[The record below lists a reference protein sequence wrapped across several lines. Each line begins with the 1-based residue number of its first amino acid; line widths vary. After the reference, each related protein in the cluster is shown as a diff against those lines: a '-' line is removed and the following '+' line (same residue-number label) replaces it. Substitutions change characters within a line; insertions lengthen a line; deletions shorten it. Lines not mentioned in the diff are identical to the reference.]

1 MMVSLIAPLVG
12 WGPWGSCIEF
22 RVSDSKG
29 CHHILHRMVIGRCK
43 RGRESNSTFEGKEDN
58 KEDEQQS
65 QDHTAASESILGCG
79 ILELPMNLIY
89 EILSRLPPK
98 AIICCKCVC
107 KTFLKILT
115 DPYFSEINLIKAPN
129 VCASLILQHS
139 PSSCAFHFVYMQ
151 DLEETS
157 AAATCT
163 ADDRPFYRRRISC
176 PCQALTVKSTRFE
189 LSRRQVT
196 LVGSCNGLLCL
207 YHASWPPFHYI
218 CNPVLGEVMVLPNQ
232 ISAKRAYNYR
242 CHSGFGFCPKTKR
255 YKVVSLMCMQYTDP
269 ETRLVSG
276 GKTKAEIYTLGTESW
291 RKIGDAPLP
300 MSEGSFDSFLNGI
313 LHWITDGFTAFNL
326 ISSFDFEMEQFGS
339 VPGPTHFDRECV
351 NKISWINVGVLG
363 EFLSL
368 CYVIGDGQFDV
379 WVMKDYGV
387 KESWTREF
395 VIDINF
401 YCALEHYLHQ
411 PIAFLRN
418 GDLLFIW
425 NSRSLVSYNHRKGT
439 FREFKAFGPCGVRAI
454 AHIPSF
460 ISLKGFARGGLLKTS
475 KWRGLMG
482 GMNFYT
488 HM

>member
-1 MMVSLIAPLVG
+1 
-12 WGPWGSCIEF
+12 
-22 RVSDSKG
+22 
-29 CHHILHRMVIGRCK
+29 MVIGRCK
-43 RGRESNSTFEGKEDN
+43 RGREHNSTFEGKEDN
-58 KEDEQQS
+58 KEDEQQL
-65 QDHTAASESILGCG
+65 QDHTAASESVLGCG
-79 ILELPMNLIY
+79 ILELPMNLIC

-98 AIICCKCVC
+98 TIICCKCVC

-163 ADDRPFYRRRISC
+163 ADDRPFYRRRISR

-189 LSRRQVT
+189 LSHRQVT

-242 CHSGFGFCPKTKR
+242 SHSGFGFCPKTKQ
-255 YKVVSLMCMQYTDP
+255 YKVISLTCMQYTDP
-269 ETRLVSG
+269 ETRLVS

-300 MSEGSFDSFLNGI
+300 KSEGSFDSFLNGI

-339 VPGPTHFDRECV
+339 VPGPTHFDQE
-351 NKISWINVGVLG
+351 
-363 EFLSL
+363 
-368 CYVIGDGQFDV
+368 
-379 WVMKDYGV
+379 
-387 KESWTREF
+387 
-395 VIDINF
+395 
-401 YCALEHYLHQ
+401 
-411 PIAFLRN
+411 
-418 GDLLFIW
+418 
-425 NSRSLVSYNHRKGT
+425 SLVSYNHRKGT
-439 FREFKAFGPCGVRAI
+439 FREFKAFGPWGVRAI

-460 ISLKGFARGGLLKTS
+460 ISLKGFARGGLLRTS
-475 KWRGLMG
+475 RWRGLMG
-482 GMNFYT
+482 GVNFYT

>member
-1 MMVSLIAPLVG
+1 MFHPCSISVP
-12 WGPWGSCIEF
+12 
-22 RVSDSKG
+22 RRYRN
-29 CHHILHRMVIGRCK
+29 RMVIGRCK
-43 RGRESNSTFEGKEDN
+43 RGREHNPTFEGKEDN
-58 KEDEQQS
+58 KEDEQQL
-65 QDHTAASESILGCG
+65 QDHTAAPEIVLGCG

-98 AIICCKCVC
+98 TIICCKCVC

-157 AAATCT
+157 AAATCN
-163 ADDRPFYRRRISC
+163 DDRPFNCRRISR
-176 PCQALTVKSTRFE
+176 PCEALTVRSTRFE
-189 LSRRQVT
+189 LSHRKVT

-207 YHASWPPFHYI
+207 YHAPWPSFYYI
-218 CNPVLGEVMVLPNQ
+218 CNPVLGEVMVVPNRISEKQ
-232 ISAKRAYNYR
+232 IYNYPNY
-242 CHSGFGFCPKTKR
+242 SGFGFCPKTKR
-255 YKVVSLMCMQYTDP
+255 YKVISLMRIPSVEP
-269 ETRLVSG
+269 EAGLLSC
-276 GKTKAEIYTLGTESW
+276 KTEAEIYTLGTESW

-300 MSEGSFDSFLNGI
+300 LSKGSFDSFLNGI
-313 LHWITDGFTAFNL
+313 LHWIIDGFTAFNL
-326 ISSFDFEMEQFGS
+326 ISSFDFAIEQFGY
-339 VPGPTHFDRECV
+339 VPGPTHFDQECV

-368 CYVIGDGQFDV
+368 CYVIGNGQFDV

-401 YCALEHYLHQ
+401 YGVREHYLHQ
-411 PIAFLRN
+411 PIAFMRN

-425 NSRSLVSYNHRKGT
+425 NSRSLLSYNHRKGT
-439 FREFKAFGPCGVRAI
+439 FREFKAFGPRGVHAI

-460 ISLKGFARGGLLKTS
+460 ISLKGFGRGSYS
-475 KWRGLMG
+475 KLYISERVLQEAAFQEILDDVDSWAV
-482 GMNFYT
+482 
-488 HM
+488 